1 MPSWPSPAEFCFP
14 KDLAAFIRLAE
25 KVGYDF
31 KLLKAVEE
39 AGNEGTWLTAI
50 GERTKMHRTT
60 VMRLIDR
67 HLSEFVTV
75 VEVPPFN
82 LKMVRMKPGRDLK
95 GILRYL
101 KVKEKI

>member
-1 MPSWPSPAEFCFP
+1 MKE
-14 KDLAAFIRLAE
+14 RLLE
-25 KVGYDF
+25 KLIKV
-31 KLLKAVEE
+31 LKAVEE

-101 KVKEKI
+101 KVKEKIESIRNAK